1 MDPSSARP
9 CSRHSRSTT
18 EPALIIVI
26 SGPGGVGKGTLVRAL
41 VARDPS
47 LWLSRSWTTRARRD
61 GESEDAY
68 HFVTRA
74 EFLRHVAADEFLEW
88 AEFLGNLYGT
98 PWPHPPA
105 ETDVVLEIDVQG
117 ARQVVKRAP
126 SALVCFLV
134 PPSREEQRRR
144 LLGRGDDLEKAEERL
159 AVAENERLLA
169 TELGAHEVV
178 NDALDVAVDE
188 VLALIDAERL
198 RSTHIA
204 ADS

>member
-1 MDPSSARP
+1 M
-9 CSRHSRSTT
+9 
-18 EPALIIVI
+18 
-26 SGPGGVGKGTLVRAL
+26 RAL
-41 VARDPS
+41 VARDPT

-74 EFLRHVAADEFLEW
+74 EFQRRIGADGFLEW
-88 AEFLGNLYGT
+88 AEFLDNLYGT

-105 ETDVVLEIDVQG
+105 GTDVVLEIDVQG

-126 SALVCFLV
+126 AALVCFLV

-144 LLGRGDDLEKAEERL
+144 LLSRGDDPEKAEKRL
-159 AVAENERLLA
+159 DVAEKERRIA

-178 NDALDVAVDE
+178 NDTLGVAVDE